1 MGGVIAIGA
10 LLTYAQVN
18 LMNYVGQEIVT
29 DLREKVFIN
38 IQHLP
43 LFYLDKYSTGR
54 LITRAT
60 NDIEA
65 LNTIFTSVLLELFRD
80 IFLIIGIIF
89 VMLRMNIRLALI
101 SLISIPMISIATY
114 YFKSRIKR
122 NFRRVKSLIGQING
136 FLAENLFG
144 MRLVQVF
151 NREKEKQR
159 EFKELNDKYHNA
171 VLFQIKMHSLLR
183 PVVDILQNLTIAI
196 LVWYSIRRIM
206 DETLGLGVV
215 YAFINYIK
223 QFFLPL
229 LTI

>member
-1 MGGVIAIGA
+1 
-10 LLTYAQVN
+10 
-18 LMNYVGQEIVT
+18 MNYVGQEIVT